1 MPIGS
6 YVEDC
11 AIFEPEVITA
21 MSQALEETCVQLQIR
36 ADQNRDREMIA
47 IRIIDLARNGVVDTK
62 ALRDRVLLE
71 AASAT

>member
-47 IRIIDLARNGVVDTK
+47 SHN
-62 ALRDRVLLE
+62 
-71 AASAT
+71 